1 MTVTKK
7 VQVEL
12 MSSFP
17 HLGFL
22 RLQRF
27 WPMAFQRQGGRAGIN
42 VSYTSIAMVGCASR
56 SLTLEFCTPT
66 RQPKPECFLHI
77 AEIAPSI

>member
-1 MTVTKK
+1 
-7 VQVEL
+7 
-12 MSSFP
+12 
-17 HLGFL
+17 
-22 RLQRF
+22 
-27 WPMAFQRQGGRAGIN
+27 MAFQRQGGRAGIN